1 MPTPVHDPVHRASYA
16 FEPDGENLF
25 VDAWLEPGGGL
36 PAHLHPAQEERW
48 SVVAGRARIR
58 VGSEKRVVRPEDGEV
73 VVLPGTTHAIESLG
87 EEAHLRCHVIPA
99 LDLEDF
105 LTNSAAAA
113 REGLFMRGGI
123 PRNLRGAR
131 WAAGFLK
138 RHRETVV
145 MTFPPRFVQ
154 SAMIA
159 LLGRSADRAGSISP
173 SSSRSTQS

>member
-1 MPTPVHDPVHRASYA
+1 MPAPVHDPVHRASYA

-36 PAHLHPAQEERW
+36 PPHLHPHQEERW
-48 SVVAGRARIR
+48 SVVEGRARIR
-58 VGSEKRVVRPEDGEV
+58 VGREKREIGPEDGV
-73 VVLPGTTHAIESLG
+73 VVVPAGTTHGLDSVG
-87 EEAHLRCHVIPA
+87 ERARLRCHVIPA
-99 LDLEDF
+99 LDLEEF
-105 LTNSAAAA
+105 LVDSAAAA
-113 REGLFMRGGI
+113 RKGLFMRGGI

-159 LLGRSADRAGSISP
+159 LFAPSEDRGQAL
-173 SSSRSTQS
+173 RQRDA